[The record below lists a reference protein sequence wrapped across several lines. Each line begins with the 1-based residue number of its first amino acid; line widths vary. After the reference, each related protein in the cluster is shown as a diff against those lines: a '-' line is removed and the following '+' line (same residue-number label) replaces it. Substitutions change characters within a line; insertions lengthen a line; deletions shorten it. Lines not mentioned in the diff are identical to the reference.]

1 LKGEQIN
8 VQNHPPNGGIVDL
21 HVRHSKFHELQI
33 FPDNSEKGTMAR
45 TPSLSCEKITQSHIQ
60 AGKRQHEEQF
70 GHAEGLRE
78 EGGKA

>member
-1 LKGEQIN
+1 
-8 VQNHPPNGGIVDL
+8 
-21 HVRHSKFHELQI
+21 
-33 FPDNSEKGTMAR
+33 MAR